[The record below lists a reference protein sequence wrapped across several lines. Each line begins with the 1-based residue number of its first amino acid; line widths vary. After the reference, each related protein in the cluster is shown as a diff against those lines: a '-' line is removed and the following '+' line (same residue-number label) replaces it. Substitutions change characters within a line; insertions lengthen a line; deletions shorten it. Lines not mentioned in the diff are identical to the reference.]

1 MADVF
6 IDSNL
11 WVYAFIETKKNEEKR
26 KRRKTVLLLKEVN
39 KKDNK

>member
-11 WVYAFIETKKNEEKR
+11 WVYAFIETKKGNV
-26 KRRKTVLLLKEVN
+26 KTLMRDL
-39 KKDNK
+39 